1 VKRISVTIPD
11 ELAEA
16 LERAVEVDPSKPS
29 KSRVVSEALARYLA
43 WRYPETLARGHIKG
57 PSVLAALKSARPRAP
72 SPTLRR
78 SRLRLPKWAEVE
90 G

>member
-1 VKRISVTIPD
+1 MKRISVTIPD

-16 LERAVEVDPSKPS
+16 LERAVEADPSKPS
-29 KSRVVSEALARYLA
+29 RSRVVSEALARYLV
-43 WRYPETLARGHIKG
+43 WRYPEALARKPVRG
-57 PSVLAALKSARPRAP
+57 PSVLAALKSAKPRAP

-78 SRLRLPKWAEVE
+78 RRLRLPRWVEVE